1 MDPSDIEKRL
11 VADPGDPVFVL
22 VAKAL
27 VEQGQVFQS
36 YEILLAGLSHNPDCH
51 EGRLVLA
58 KLYFEQDFLP
68 FCVKELRYIAEKL
81 PNNKSIRRLLDKFG
95 SDSSSIDESE
105 KKADDLKATDSS
117 DTLPNSKESLEE
129 TVAEMELGFDDIDLL
144 E

>member
-1 MDPSDIEKRL
+1 MDSNDIEKRL
-11 VADPGDPVFVL
+11 ASDPGDPVFVL

-27 VEQGQVFQS
+27 VEQGEIFQS
-36 YEILLAGLSHNPDCH
+36 YEILLAGLSSNPDCH

-81 PNNKSIRRLLDKFG
+81 PNNKSVRRLLGKFG
-95 SDSSSIDESE
+95 SDSNSLDNLSE
-105 KKADDLKATDSS
+105 KVDDLKASDSS
-117 DTLPNSKESLEE
+117 DTLSGSEE

-144 E
+144 DESE

>member
-1 MDPSDIEKRL
+1 MDSNDIEKRL
-11 VADPGDPVFVL
+11 ASDPGDPVFVL

-27 VEQGQVFQS
+27 IEQGETFQS

-81 PNNKSIRRLLDKFG
+81 PNNKSVRRLLDKFG
-95 SDSSSIDESE
+95 SDSSNVEESQE
-105 KKADDLKATDSS
+105 KPSDLKASGSS
-117 DTLPNSKESLEE
+117 ATLSSSEE

-144 E
+144 DES